1 MEPAARLQEAEKQ
14 TRIVHDELG
23 QDAED
28 LPPGLVEEIGTIA
41 EQLRRAIHALDQE
54 EPRGGSP

>member
-14 TRIVHDELG
+14 TRIAHDELG
-23 QDAED
+23 QDVEQ
-28 LPPGLVEEIGTIA
+28 LPPGLVDEIGTIA

-54 EPRGGSP
+54 QPSEGTP